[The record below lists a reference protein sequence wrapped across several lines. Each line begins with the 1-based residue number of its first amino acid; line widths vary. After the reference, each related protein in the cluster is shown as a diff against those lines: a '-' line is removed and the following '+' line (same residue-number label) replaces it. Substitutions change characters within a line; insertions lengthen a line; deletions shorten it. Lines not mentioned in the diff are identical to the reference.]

1 MTFGARRS
9 DRICRKGPAAGPA
22 CEESDDQARAQEE
35 RRPGPADQDKRDFE
49 RASTVAKRLS
59 GQKSMDSTAELRLQS
74 LLRELDKF
82 DEPEEATDEN
92 DPGGEDYSGP
102 RRRWSDDASGGE

>member
-1 MTFGARRS
+1 MTKRERKRS
-9 DRICRKGPAAGPA
+9 DGPA
-22 CEESDDQARAQEE
+22 
-35 RRPGPADQDKRDFE
+35 RPIKTKRDFE

-82 DEPEEATDEN
+82 DEPEEGTDEN

>member
-1 MTFGARRS
+1 MTKRERKRSNGPPARP
-9 DRICRKGPAAGPA
+9 IKT
-22 CEESDDQARAQEE
+22 
-35 RRPGPADQDKRDFE
+35 KRDFE

-59 GQKSMDSTAELRLQS
+59 GQKSLDTTAELRLQS

-82 DEPEEATDEN
+82 DEPEEGPDEN

-102 RRRWSDDASGGE
+102 RRRWSDDASSSE